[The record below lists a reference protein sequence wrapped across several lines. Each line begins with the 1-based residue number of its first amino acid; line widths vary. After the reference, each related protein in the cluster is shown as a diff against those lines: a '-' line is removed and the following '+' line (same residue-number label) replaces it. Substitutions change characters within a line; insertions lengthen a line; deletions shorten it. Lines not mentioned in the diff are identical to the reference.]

1 MEDGKVPLKSK
12 PVKGTKKFSSDP
24 SMICQTFCCVCDKVV
39 PLSSMKSHA
48 KTWHKMTITEYKD
61 LFGHPKKQILHPV
74 YHRCALCKATVLFAP
89 DEMYTHLKKKHR
101 VSYKEYSAKF
111 LGQQQGRSSS
121 IEPKNKDSL
130 VIIRCDQCDK
140 TFTQNIQLRIHKKR
154 HSSQTS

>member
-1 MEDGKVPLKSK
+1 MEDVKVPLKSK

-89 DEMYTHLKKKHR
+89 DEMYTHLKKTHR
-101 VSYKEYSAKF
+101 VSYRNTVQSSWDNSREGVPQLNQRTRTLWLLSAVTTVTKLSHKIYS
-111 LGQQQGRSSS
+111 
-121 IEPKNKDSL
+121 
-130 VIIRCDQCDK
+130 
-140 TFTQNIQLRIHKKR
+140 
-154 HSSQTS
+154 